1 MNRAMVTGIGK
12 ILDELEVEGSEPPL
26 SVLFD
31 TQNPLSSIKGGVHK
45 ATHLPF
51 SA

>member
-1 MNRAMVTGIGK
+1 
-12 ILDELEVEGSEPPL
+12 
-26 SVLFD
+26 VLFD